1 MGVKITK
8 QIETSRGETSEA
20 YIRICGYVV
29 SKYSNVVFM
38 LEIFNAQGDIEGK
51 TTASEIS
58 EVIAKCPEI
67 GQTIYIPSIDIATL
81 ENVSIFAYGYEK
93 LKDKLIGLYGAENI
107 VDC

>member
-1 MGVKITK
+1 MGLKIATE
-8 QIETSRGETSEA
+8 IETDKGVTSEA
-20 YIRICGYVV
+20 YVRICGYIV
-29 SKYSNVVFM
+29 SKYSNVVLM
-38 LEIFNAQGDIEGK
+38 LEVFNAQSDLEDK
-51 TTASEIS
+51 TTATEIS
-58 EVIAKCPEI
+58 EVIAKCEAI

>member
-1 MGVKITK
+1 MGLKIVTE
-8 QIETSRGETSEA
+8 IETDKGVTSEA
-20 YIRICGYVV
+20 YVRICGYVV
-29 SKYSNVVFM
+29 SKYSNVVLM
-38 LEIFNAQGDIEGK
+38 LEVFNAQGDIEGK